1 MSHARG
7 QRDVES
13 LPGTM
18 RFLRTISVRALMAV
32 LACTALL
39 SRPIS
44 AAPPTGDALP
54 DGEVLMKACADE
66 LARSMT
72 IRMEDLPRP
81 YFVQFIVDDRLIYRV
96 MAEFGAVES
105 SDRSRARVLYVDV
118 RVGDYAFDDTNFA
131 GDGGGGGFGRR
142 GGGGGGRGAGR
153 GATVNLP
160 IEDDAVA
167 IRQAIWSAVDDEYK
181 QSVETLG
188 RKRAYMK
195 DKNLTDLPANLS
207 KETVNVSSEPPA
219 AMTIDRAAMERL
231 AQELSARFK
240 GRPQILESSATVL
253 AGLSNTYVLNSEGTR
268 VRKGDTGAIVTVR
281 AEGQSGD
288 GMRLSDSR
296 TWFARTPAEL
306 PPMDVLGAEV
316 DRLAERLTAAM
327 NAPIL
332 ESYSGPVLFEGRA
345 AAQLFRA
352 LLAGGLAGRVDPL
365 GTQRRAMSGAEGLE
379 RQLGQLIL
387 PKTMQVY
394 DDPAQNR
401 FGDAP
406 LAGHYRFDDEGMA
419 ARRVDLVVNGVFKDM
434 CMSRTPTKKL
444 SGSNGHGRQ
453 AGGGAPRAAIG
464 CLFIEDSQGVPD
476 AELKERLIAAAKEAG
491 LDFGIRISALRGGG
505 PGDAMAMLRA
515 MMARGGAGGGR
526 GRGGSRLGDPVVA
539 YKVFVED
546 GREEPVRG
554 CEFGDVEVRALK
566 KIIAAGKT
574 PVVSNFVEG
583 DSAAAS
589 IIAPAVLIEEL
600 ELSAIEQENENR
612 PILKAPGARE
622 GDSPS

>member
-1 MSHARG
+1 MTHARQENHPESM
-7 QRDVES
+7 QRTTPFC
-13 LPGTM
+13 LPLG
-18 RFLRTISVRALMAV
+18 IRALLAA
-32 LACTALL
+32 LACTTILP
-39 SRPIS
+39 RPLS
-44 AAPPTGDALP
+44 AAPPSVDALP

-81 YFVQFIVDDRLIYRV
+81 YFAQFIVDDRLVYRV
-96 MAEFGAVES
+96 TAEFGAVES
-105 SDRSRARVLYVDV
+105 SDRSRARVLYADV
-118 RVGDYAFDDTNFA
+118 RVGDYAFDNTNFA
-131 GDGGGGGFGRR
+131 GGGGLGGFGRR
-142 GGGGGGRGAGR
+142 GGGGGGRGAAR

-181 QSVETLG
+181 QAVETLD

-207 KETVNVSSEPPA
+207 KGTVNVTSEPLA
-219 AMTIDRAAMERL
+219 AMTIDRAALERL
-231 AQELSARFK
+231 AEELSARFK
-240 GRPQILESSATVL
+240 GRPQILESNVTVL

-281 AEGQSGD
+281 AEGQAAD

-306 PPMDVLGAEV
+306 PPMETLGADI
-316 DRLAERLTAAM
+316 DRLADRLTAAL

-332 ESYSGPVLFEGRA
+332 ESYAGPVLFEGRA

-352 LLAGGLAGRVDPL
+352 LLAGGLTGRVDPL
-365 GTQRRAMSGAEGLE
+365 GTQRRAMSGVEGLE

-394 DDPAQNR
+394 DDPTQSR

-406 LAGHYRFDDEGMA
+406 LAGHYRIDDEGMA

-464 CLFIEDSQGVPD
+464 CLFIEDNQGVDD
-476 AELKERLIAAAKEAG
+476 AELKERLIAAAREAG
-491 LDFGIRISALRGGG
+491 LDYGIRISALRGGG

-515 MMARGGAGGGR
+515 MMARGGGGGGR